1 MGEVHSN
8 DVKELAEMLDTI
20 TDKIP
25 QLITG
30 VVNTLYSA
38 EAGKNIGQAVGSLYK
53 ELVESGIPKEAALD
67 MAKSYMLSIKDISA
81 ITNK

>member
-1 MGEVHSN
+1 MGEVQSN

-53 ELVESGIPKEAALD
+53 ELVESGIPEDAALD
-67 MAKSYMLSIKDISA
+67 MAKSYMLSMKDISA
-81 ITNK
+81 MTNK

>member
-1 MGEVHSN
+1 M
-8 DVKELAEMLDTI
+8 KFIKWCKKLAEILDTI

-53 ELVESGIPKEAALD
+53 ELVESGIPEEAALD
-67 MAKSYMLSIKDISA
+67 MAKSYMLSMKDISA
-81 ITNK
+81 MTNK

>member
-1 MGEVHSN
+1 
-8 DVKELAEMLDTI
+8 MLDTI

-67 MAKSYMLSIKDISA
+67 MAKSYMLSMKDISA
-81 ITNK
+81 MTNK

>member
-67 MAKSYMLSIKDISA
+67 MAKSYMLSMKDISA